1 MSPER
6 THFGEGDVRTSFGR
20 NRPHVGLQ
28 LCNQVDR
35 PSSAHV
41 TDLKKL
47 RLFMLLAPL
56 LSGIILVFAFPGW
69 NSNLAVWLW
78 PFPLLAVLW
87 PWRDVEGVKVKPF
100 WRGYLA
106 GLAFFI
112 PNLAWVRHSSRVI
125 GGAYDN
131 SWVGWGPELLGFG
144 AVIGLSGYCALYFGL
159 WTWFTHRFARPNV
172 KTLTKDTWQA
182 SVMHSLWCAFLAAA
196 AWVACEWLRSTTVF
210 TGFGWNGLGVAMHR
224 NLVLIQAA
232 DLVGVMGLS
241 FLPMFIACTA
251 WNTLT
256 RLVFAYRGEGT
267 CKTRI
272 DFTAA
277 LVLLLVI
284 AGYGMSELMGFRK
297 GDIKVRTVLIQ
308 PNVAQVDAWTGRL
321 AEQIY
326 GRLDKFTRMYASAR
340 DGKSPADLV
349 IWPES
354 ALPVNIND
362 KFGQLPEGWH
372 TRYFDELLHSGE
384 FSLLTGTELLDG
396 SDNHVSAVLFHGNAA
411 NRQDYHKVHLVPF
424 GEYLPLRDIPPFSFL
439 RGVLPGDFTP
449 GTSTEPLQLT
459 NPQVQIIP
467 LICFED
473 TVGRVARKFVREAPQ
488 MIVNISNDGW
498 FLQSVET
505 EVHLANAL
513 FRAIE
518 LRRPMVRATNTGVS
532 CFIDTHGRVTSRLDD
547 PETKKPFLE
556 GVLPGEV
563 SVPRGGRLTLYA
575 QFGDWFALTMLVIVS
590 LLAVSKARS
599 RSRKHARP

>member
-1 MSPER
+1 M
-6 THFGEGDVRTSFGR
+6 
-20 NRPHVGLQ
+20 GLQ
-28 LCNQVDR
+28 LCNQVCR

-78 PFPLLAVLW
+78 PFPLLSVLW
-87 PWRDVEGVKVKPF
+87 PWRDVVGAKVKPF

-112 PNLAWVRHSSRVI
+112 LNLAWVRHSSRVI

-449 GTSTEPLQLT
+449 GKSTEPLQLT

-518 LRRPMVRATNTGVS
+518 LRRPMVRATNTGVT

-547 PETKKPFLE
+547 PDTGKSFLE

-575 QFGDWFALTMLVIVS
+575 RFGDWFAISM
-590 LLAVSKARS
+590 LLACVATFLVSRFSRRS
-599 RSRKHARP
+599 TS